1 MCKIVYSFLSKMLPV
16 IVLAS
21 PLPPFFYP
29 VHTHCSAH
37 ALVFAACM
45 SVRVCIRNVLVPNTT
60 VSWQGVARQ
69 MGDAM
74 GVREEIELMARAT
87 HFTVVRV
94 YTCLCILVR
103 MMLYAPSPP
112 RLSLSLSLTLALCL
126 SHFIT
131 WYTRLCVCVCVFWNF
146 ACLLNFQCFERHERT
161 RTSCANYWQ
170 LFELV

>member
-1 MCKIVYSFLSKMLPV
+1 MLPV
-16 IVLAS
+16 IVLVPNCS
-21 PLPPFFYP
+21 PLPNSIP
-29 VHTHCSAH
+29 HTHTHSSLRMH
-37 ALVFAACM
+37 WYLRRVLVFAC
-45 SVRVCIRNVLVPNTT
+45 VRVCIRNVLVPNTT

-69 MGDAM
+69 MGEAM
-74 GVREEIELMARAT
+74 GVREEIDLMARAT
-87 HFTVVRV
+87 HFTVVKV

-112 RLSLSLSLTLALCL
+112 RSLSLSLSYSRSLPLTLYHLLC
-126 SHFIT
+126 S
-131 WYTRLCVCVCVFWNF
+131 CVCVFWNF

>member
-21 PLPPFFYP
+21 TLPLLIYP
-29 VHTHCSAH
+29 VHTHFSAH

-69 MGDAM
+69 MGEAV

-112 RLSLSLSLTLALCL
+112 RSLSHSHSRSLSLTLYHLL
-126 SHFIT
+126 YSS
-131 WYTRLCVCVCVFWNF
+131 VCVCVFWNF

>member
-1 MCKIVYSFLSKMLPV
+1 MLPV
-16 IVLAS
+16 IVLA
-21 PLPPFFYP
+21 PPT
-29 VHTHCSAH
+29 HTLFSAH
-37 ALVFAACM
+37 ALVFAACI
-45 SVRVCIRNVLVPNTT
+45 SVCVCACVCIRNVLVPNTT

-69 MGDAM
+69 MGEAM
-74 GVREEIELMARAT
+74 GVGEEIELMARAT

-112 RLSLSLSLTLALCL
+112 LSLSLTLALSASHTL
-126 SHFIT
+126 S
-131 WYTRLCVCVCVFWNF
+131 LAVLVCVSVFWNF
-146 ACLLNFQCFERHERT
+146 ACLLNFQCFKRHERT

>member
-21 PLPPFFYP
+21 PLHPLFYP
-29 VHTHCSAH
+29 VHTHFSAH

-45 SVRVCIRNVLVPNTT
+45 SVGVCIRNVLVPNTT

-69 MGDAM
+69 MGEAM

-112 RLSLSLSLTLALCL
+112 RLSLPLLLSLSVSHTLSLAILV
-126 SHFIT
+126 
-131 WYTRLCVCVCVFWNF
+131 CVYVCVFWNF

>member
-1 MCKIVYSFLSKMLPV
+1 
-16 IVLAS
+16 
-21 PLPPFFYP
+21 
-29 VHTHCSAH
+29 
-37 ALVFAACM
+37 M

-69 MGDAM
+69 MGEAV

-112 RLSLSLSLTLALCL
+112 RLSLLLSLSVSHTLSLAIL
-126 SHFIT
+126 
-131 WYTRLCVCVCVFWNF
+131 VCVCVYVLEFCVLIEF
-146 ACLLNFQCFERHERT
+146 SVF
-161 RTSCANYWQ
+161 
-170 LFELV
+170 

>member
-112 RLSLSLSLTLALCL
+112 RSLFLLLSLSVSHTLSLAILV
-126 SHFIT
+126 
-131 WYTRLCVCVCVFWNF
+131 CVYVCVFWNF

>member
-1 MCKIVYSFLSKMLPV
+1 
-16 IVLAS
+16 
-21 PLPPFFYP
+21 
-29 VHTHCSAH
+29 
-37 ALVFAACM
+37 M
-45 SVRVCIRNVLVPNTT
+45 SVSVCIRNVLVPNTT

-69 MGDAM
+69 MGEAM

-103 MMLYAPSPP
+103 MMLYPPSPL
-112 RLSLSLSLTLALCL
+112 RLSLTLTLALCL
-126 SHFIT
+126 SLYHLL
-131 WYTRLCVCVCVFWNF
+131 YSSVCVCVFWNF

>member
-16 IVLAS
+16 IVVAS

-29 VHTHCSAH
+29 VHTHFSAH

-69 MGDAM
+69 MGEAV

-112 RLSLSLSLTLALCL
+112 RLSLSLTLALCL

-131 WYTRLCVCVCVFWNF
+131 CYTRLCVCVCSGILR
-146 ACLLNFQCFERHERT
+146 A
-161 RTSCANYWQ
+161 Y
-170 LFELV
+170 

>member
-1 MCKIVYSFLSKMLPV
+1 MLPV

-21 PLPPFFYP
+21 PLPPHFYP
-29 VHTHCSAH
+29 VHTHFSAH

-69 MGDAM
+69 MGEAV

-112 RLSLSLSLTLALCL
+112 RLSLSLLLSLSVSHTLSLAILV
-126 SHFIT
+126 
-131 WYTRLCVCVCVFWNF
+131 CVCVCVFWNF